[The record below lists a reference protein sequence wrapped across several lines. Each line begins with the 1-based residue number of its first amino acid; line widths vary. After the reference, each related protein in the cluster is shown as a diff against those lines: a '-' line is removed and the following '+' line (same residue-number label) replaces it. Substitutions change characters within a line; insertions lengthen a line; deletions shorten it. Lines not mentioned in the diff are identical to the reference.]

1 MSLRTALASLPDD
14 RGTAT
19 VLREILAFFSAHPHT
34 EVSVDRLVRAT
45 GLVHERIEPVL
56 GALCS
61 SAVLHCDGD
70 SRLHDC
76 SFDPDHVLALEIE
89 RFLRTA
95 GAPNVRLQASVGRY
109 RNRFGSA

>member
-1 MSLRTALASLPDD
+1 MSLRTALTTLPDD
-14 RGTAT
+14 RGTAAVVRE
-19 VLREILAFFSAHPHT
+19 VLSFFSAHPHT
-34 EVSVDRLVRAT
+34 DVSLDRLVRAT
-45 GLVHERIEPVL
+45 GLGHERVEPVV

-61 SAVLHCDGD
+61 AAVLHCDGD
-70 SRLHDC
+70 ARLRDC

-95 GAPNVRLQASVGRY
+95 SAPNMRLQASVGRY

>member
-1 MSLRTALASLPDD
+1 MSLRIALAALPDD

-19 VLREILAFFSAHPHT
+19 VLREVLAFFSAHPHT
-34 EVSVDRLVRAT
+34 DLSVDRLVRAT
-45 GLVHERIEPVL
+45 GLGHERIEPVL
-56 GALCS
+56 AALCS
-61 SAVLHCDGD
+61 AAVLHCDGD